1 MNNLVI
7 MERGWLP
14 IHGSMVNLYLKDG
27 RKKTLIFM
35 GSIHINAEGKLVA
48 ESTEIGAFVRLDDL
62 DQATA
67 YKELDRSFFFHPD
80 KKNARV
86 VMPAAPY
93 KTAVR

>member
-1 MNNLVI
+1 M
-7 MERGWLP
+7 MKRGWLP

-27 RKKTLIFM
+27 RKKTLMFM

-80 KKNARV
+80 KNNARV
-86 VMPAAPY
+86 VMPAVPY
-93 KTAVR
+93 KTVVR